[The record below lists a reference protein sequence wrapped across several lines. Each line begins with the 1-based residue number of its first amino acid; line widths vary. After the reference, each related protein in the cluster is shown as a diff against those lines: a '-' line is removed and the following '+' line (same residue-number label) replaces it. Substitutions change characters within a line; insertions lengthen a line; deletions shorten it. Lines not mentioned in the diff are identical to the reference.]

1 MKIRNNEKGIAIILA
16 LIMLLVMSVMALTVS
31 FISNTNFKAMSA
43 HKRGQESF
51 IAAETCIREG
61 RKRFET
67 IGVEQ
72 LFFELQSVFD
82 PSLISNNSDIVIFQ
96 PISSQ
101 DDPDDDPSDWNGPMC
116 RSGPR
121 KWDASTSGSAKF
133 VSVPEPTK
141 ALGRPPKNVSLA
153 SGGSGGASLIP
164 VTFTVVGKD
173 SQDLDKDDSNL
184 DINTGTEIAFGL
196 ETFIPGGATNVY

>member
-1 MKIRNNEKGIAIILA
+1 MNIKNNEDGVAIILA
-16 LIMLLVMSVMALTVS
+16 LLMLLVMSVMALTVA
-31 FISNTNFKAMSA
+31 FISNNNFKAMSA

-51 IAAETCIREG
+51 MAAETCIREG

-67 IGVEQ
+67 LGVEQ

-82 PSLISNNSDIVIFQ
+82 PTLISTNSDIVLFQ
-96 PISSQ
+96 PTSSQ
-101 DDPDDDPSDWNGPMC
+101 DNPADDPSDWKGPLC

-121 KWDASTSGSAKF
+121 KVDPITNGASTF
-133 VSVPEPTK
+133 VKVPEPTK

-153 SGGSGGASLIP
+153 SGGAGGAALIP
-164 VTFTVVGKD
+164 VTFNVVGKD
-173 SQDLDKDDSNL
+173 SQDLDKDDSDL
-184 DINTGTEIAFGL
+184 DVNTGTEIALGL